1 MDKLTQLA
9 LKKIENKT
17 DKELMEMSFYEL
29 IDIMLTLEAYVTRE
43 TEDLYSGLLEE

>member
-1 MDKLTQLA
+1 MEQLVQIA
-9 LKKIENKT
+9 LEKIKGKT
-17 DKELMEMSFYEL
+17 DEELKQMSFYEL

>member
-1 MDKLTQLA
+1 MDELVKNA
-9 LKKIENKT
+9 LKKISNKT
-17 DKELMEMSFYEL
+17 DEELKQMSFYEL